1 MGRGVVL
8 AGFLAVAMLACLGG
22 AAATEYV
29 VGDSRGWTASPNIT
43 VGYYDEWAANKTFM
57 GGDTLKFVWNGT
69 HNVAFVTKEEYDN
82 CTKVISVFQGGV
94 AFSYTLPADANGPY
108 YFIST
113 VDSDCENGQ
122 KLAINVISLTPAESP
137 YSSASSITAGALSVL
152 VLVSSGIM
160 AVFMN

>member
-1 MGRGVVL
+1 MGRGIVL

-57 GGDTLKFVWNGT
+57 GGDTLRISLT
-69 HNVAFVTKEEYDN
+69 NVAFVTKEEYDN
-82 CTKVISVFQGGV
+82 CTKVISVFEGGV

-122 KLAINVISLTPAESP
+122 KLAISVISLTPAESP